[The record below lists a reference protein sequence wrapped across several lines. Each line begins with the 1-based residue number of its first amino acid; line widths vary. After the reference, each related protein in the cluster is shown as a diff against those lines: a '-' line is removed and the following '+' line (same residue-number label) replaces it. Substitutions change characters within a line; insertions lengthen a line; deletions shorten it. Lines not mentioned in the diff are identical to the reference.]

1 VCGDGRD
8 PAGVM
13 SIANVFM
20 AFARGEVRLDEHGAA
35 VATQGSSRSSS
46 SSSSSSGA
54 GAAAAPPTR
63 PLMFAS
69 VSSFL
74 SSFVHPRLLEG
85 VDTENQRRRDK
96 YYKPPVRVP

>member
-1 VCGDGRD
+1 
-8 PAGVM
+8 M

-46 SSSSSSGA
+46 SSSSSSSGA
-54 GAAAAPPTR
+54 GAAAAPPSR